1 MYVVIDLKWHQYI
14 VKEWDEIVV
23 DSMGVDEWETIIVS
37 SILAVFDDSWNVF
50 SLWKPYVDSAKASLK
65 LISNKKWDKISVVKF
80 HNKNRYFR
88 KKWFRA
94 NQSVLKVDN
103 IDYNDK

>member
-1 MYVVIDLKWHQYI
+1 MYVVIDLKGHQYI
-14 VKEWDEIVV
+14 VKEGDEIVV
-23 DSMGVDEWETIIVS
+23 DSMGVDEGETIIVS
-37 SILAVFDDSWNVF
+37 SILAVFDDSGNVF
-50 SLWKPYVDSAKASLK
+50 SLGKPYVDSAKASLK
-65 LISNKKWDKISVVKF
+65 LISNKKGDKISVVKF

-88 KKWFRA
+88 KKGFRA